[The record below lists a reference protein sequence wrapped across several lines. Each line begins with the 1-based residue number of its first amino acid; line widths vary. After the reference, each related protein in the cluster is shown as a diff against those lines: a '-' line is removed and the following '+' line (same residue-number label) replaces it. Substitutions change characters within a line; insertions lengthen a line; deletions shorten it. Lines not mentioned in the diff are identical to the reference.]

1 MNNRVRVGDTIYD
14 ENKRIVALFTHGA
27 WYEEKKKGDHLEL
40 VPLDFDKAM
49 ECDRMPDA
57 LKLTMSAGEMQII
70 DKAEGIMRAMRG
82 ESSRSRNL
90 ISGVVRRGVAEGLSK
105 FGPFDPKTESRDL
118 DDRIRKCL
126 RNAMV
131 YSCMQML
138 VLGDS
143 PRSSTVKSVFIDC
156 AIAWLRMG

>member
-1 MNNRVRVGDTIYD
+1 VNNRVRVGDTIYD

-70 DKAEGIMRAMRG
+70 NKAEGIMQAMR

-90 ISGVVRRGVAEGLSK
+90 VTDAVKRGVARGLSK

-118 DDRIRKCL
+118 DKKISKCL
-126 RNAMV
+126 RSAMV

-143 PRSSTVKSVFIDC
+143 PRSGTVKSVFIDC
-156 AIAWLRMG
+156 AMAWLRMG